1 MKTDAQL
8 RADIFEELKWEPSI
22 REAEIGVAVK
32 DGVVTLTGHVESYAQ
47 KYAAERAA
55 KRVSGVRALADDL
68 HVKLPSDRARTD
80 TEVAHAVANAIDWDI
95 EVPAGITARVENGWV
110 YLDGS
115 VEWQYE
121 KGAAERAVRYL
132 TGVQGVTNRIMVK
145 PVRVSTTEVSRKIR
159 EALHRTAELDASRI
173 TVEAQNGKVTLK
185 GKVRSWAERN
195 DAERAAWA
203 APGVTNVEDELTV
216 GV

>member
-1 MKTDAQL
+1 MKTDAKV
-8 RADIFEELKWEPSI
+8 RADIFDELKCEPSI

-32 DGVVTLTGHVESYAQ
+32 DGVVTLTGHVESYAR

-55 KRVSGVRALADDL
+55 ERVSGVRALADDL
-68 HVKLPSDRARTD
+68 HVKLPSDEARTD
-80 TEVAHAVANAIDWDI
+80 TEIAHAVANAIDWDV
-95 EVPAGITARVENGWV
+95 EVPPGITARIEKGWV

-115 VEWQYE
+115 VEWQYQ

-132 TGVQGVTNRIMVK
+132 TGVQGVTNRIVFK
-145 PVRVSTTEVSRKIR
+145 PVRVSTTDVSMKIR

-173 TVEAQNGKVTLK
+173 TVEAQDNRVTLK
-185 GKVRSWAERN
+185 GKVRSWAERA
-195 DAERAAWA
+195 DAERGALA
-203 APGVTNVEDELTV
+203 APGVTSVDDDLEV

>member
-8 RADIFEELKWEPSI
+8 RTDIFEELKWEPSI
-22 REAEIGVAVK
+22 RESEIAVAVK
-32 DGVVTLTGHVESYAQ
+32 DRVATLTGHVGSYAQ

-55 KRVSGVRALADDL
+55 ERVSGIRALADDL
-68 HVKLPSDRARTD
+68 HVRLPSDRSRTD
-80 TEVAHAVANAIDWDI
+80 TEIAHAVANAIDWDVEI
-95 EVPAGITARVENGWV
+95 PAGITARVESGWV

-132 TGVQGVTNRIMVK
+132 TGVQGVTNRIVVK
-145 PVRVSTTEVSRKIR
+145 PIRVSKSEVSRKIR

-173 TVEAQNGKVTLK
+173 RVEAQNGKVTLK
-185 GKVRSWAERN
+185 GTVRTWAERT
-195 DAERAAWA
+195 DAERAAWS
-203 APGVTNVEDELTV
+203 APGVTSVDDELTV